1 MTSHKTV
8 IALGFFDGLHIGH
21 AELLKRVFEV
31 GWQNGATPTMMTF
44 DTHPDELV
52 GRTAV
57 PLLTSPDERAAIAGE
72 YFGIENIIALHFD
85 EDIRRMPWQDFLEWL
100 HEDFG
105 AIGFVVGHD
114 FRFGANAEGSADKL
128 CQWVDQI
135 RGTRDPRVSG
145 YIVPAVT
152 VDGEIVSSTLIRKFL
167 TEGDIERANRLLGRR
182 HRVTDIVRSG
192 YRLGRTIGAPTINM
206 RFPKGVIV
214 PKRGVYATR
223 LRIEDDPALYRAVT
237 NIGVRPTV
245 SEREEVTIES
255 YVLDFDRQVYGKRVR
270 VEFERFI
277 RPEQSFKN
285 LDELKLQIE
294 RDIQTVRAM

>member
-21 AELLKRVFEV
+21 AVLLKRVFEI
-31 GWQNGATPTMMTF
+31 GWQNGASPAMMTF
-44 DTHPDELV
+44 DTHPDEIV
-52 GRTAV
+52 GRSAI
-57 PLLTSPDERAAIAGE
+57 PLLTSPEERAAIARE

-85 EDIRRMPWQDFLEWL
+85 ENIRRMSWRDFLEWL

-105 AIGFVVGHD
+105 AVGFVVGHD
-114 FRFGANAEGSADKL
+114 FRFGANADGSAEKL
-128 CQWVDQI
+128 CQWVDEI

-145 YIVPAVT
+145 YVVPAVT
-152 VDGEIVSSTLIRKFL
+152 LDGETVSSTLIRRL
-167 TEGDIERANRLLGRR
+167 LSEGSIERANLFLGRR
-182 HRVTDIVRSG
+182 HRVTDVVRAG

-206 RFPKGVIV
+206 KFPKGVIV

-223 LRIEDDPALYRAVT
+223 LLIEGDPVLYRAVT

-245 SEREEVTIES
+245 SAEDEVTIES

-277 RPEQSFKN
+277 RSERMFAN
-285 LDELKLQIE
+285 LEELKLQIA
-294 RDIQTVRAM
+294 RDVQAVREL